1 MLDRYTRPEMGRIWS
16 LNNQYQSWLDVEIA
30 ATAGWVSV
38 GHVPAEDLAAIRAN
52 AKFDVDRIAEIEQST
67 RHDVVAFTRNVSE
80 SLGEE
85 RKWIHY
91 GLTSTDVV
99 DTAQA
104 LRLRQ
109 ANQVIKDDL
118 KALKETLAELALKYK
133 DTVMMGRT
141 HGVQAEPTTFGLK
154 MARFYQ
160 AAVRNIERF
169 DKVAA
174 AIETGKLSGAVGT
187 FANIPPQVEEV
198 AMKELGLTPQ
208 PIGSQVL
215 PRDLHADYMTTI
227 AVIGANL
234 EELATE
240 IRGLQRSEI
249 HEVEEGFRGGQKGSS
264 AMPHKRNPIGSENV
278 VGLSRVLR
286 GYAVTALE
294 DVTLWHERDISH
306 SSAERIV
313 LVDGTTV
320 LDYMLHRLTNIL
332 RNLQVF
338 PDTMEQNMGRTYGLI
353 YSQRLLLKLVDA
365 GLSRE
370 AAYDTVQPLTAE
382 SWDHQRQFR
391 ELVDADETIKA
402 NLTPAQIDDAFDYHW
417 HLKHVD
423 DIYKRLGLLEK

>member
-1 MLDRYTRPEMGRIWS
+1 
-16 LNNQYQSWLDVEIA
+16 
-30 ATAGWVSV
+30 
-38 GHVPAEDLAAIRAN
+38 
-52 AKFDVDRIAEIEQST
+52 
-67 RHDVVAFTRNVSE
+67 
-80 SLGEE
+80 
-85 RKWIHY
+85 
-91 GLTSTDVV
+91 
-99 DTAQA
+99 
-104 LRLRQ
+104 
-109 ANQVIKDDL
+109 
-118 KALKETLAELALKYK
+118 
-133 DTVMMGRT
+133 
-141 HGVQAEPTTFGLK
+141 
-154 MARFYQ
+154 
-160 AAVRNIERF
+160 
-169 DKVAA
+169 
-174 AIETGKLSGAVGT
+174 
-187 FANIPPQVEEV
+187 
-198 AMKELGLTPQ
+198 MKELGLTPQ

-338 PDTMEQNMGRTYGLI
+338 PDTMKQNMGRTYGLI

-382 SWDHQRQFR
+382 SWDNQRQFR
-391 ELVDADETIKA
+391 ELVDADETINA
-402 NLTPAQIDDAFDYHW
+402 NLTHEQIDDAFDYHW